1 MDLIEGVS
9 NEVFFTFIVTILLI
23 LVAVFYAFFSEG
35 TSVTV
40 NTDGSINHGNID
52 RHRNNDE
59 HQSETRTN
67 VAGDQSETRD
77 NIAGDQS
84 ETRDNVEGSR
94 LETNGSD
101 ISTAREETLP
111 HSTINSTNVTGQ
123 TTQSETTREDNV
135 RRRMVNSPES
145 REDESANEQDE
156 TMVVKVKHNEN
167 IQTFNVSKKTTVIE
181 LKRLAFNDELN
192 AGRRVRFVFAGQLL
206 KDNDLL
212 TRHGVASNTVVHC
225 VISDPPQQTTS
236 AVNEHHEEDLDLS
249 RFLIP
254 LLTLALIM
262 AWYGLI
268 SYKHIFSGSSIA
280 ILMFLTS
287 LYVILVYVT
296 TIQ

>member
-9 NEVFFTFIVTILLI
+9 NEVLYTFIVTILLI
-23 LVAVFYAFFSEG
+23 VVAVFCTFFSEG
-35 TSVTV
+35 TSATV
-40 NTDGSINHGNID
+40 NSPSYVDGSINHGNTD
-52 RHRNNDE
+52 RHRNNGE

-67 VAGDQSETRD
+67 VAGRQSET
-77 NIAGDQS
+77 S
-84 ETRDNVEGSR
+84 DNVVGSQS
-94 LETNGSD
+94 ETNGSD
-101 ISTAREETLP
+101 ISTAREETL
-111 HSTINSTNVTGQ
+111 HNSTINSAAVTRQ
-123 TTQSETTREDNV
+123 TTQNETIREDNV
-135 RRRMVNSPES
+135 RRRMVNSSES
-145 REDESANEQDE
+145 REDQSTTGQDE

-167 IQTFNVSKKTTVIE
+167 IQTFSISKRTTVIE
-181 LKRLAFNDELN
+181 LKRLAFNDEVN
-192 AGRRVRFVFAGQLL
+192 AGQRVRFVFAGQLL

-212 TRHGVASNTVVHC
+212 TRHGVACNTVVHC

-236 AVNEHHEEDLDLS
+236 TANEHHEEDLDLS

-268 SYKHIFSGSSIA
+268 SYKHIFTGSSIA